1 MATLRA
7 LLVILF
13 LLILPLSAQSKAL
26 TFTLKQAVEHAL
38 DANPSIEAKL
48 LAIEKAQMD
57 VLATGSYFLPR
68 VTLMWNR
75 GKLDNT
81 GDIGTAEDFSN
92 WSLSKGLRVQLSLFA
107 GFAHLNSVGKA
118 LLQVSVEEARHDLA
132 KLELIGNI
140 QLHFLELLKAR
151 EDMKTVR
158 DSKKR
163 IDVQLKA
170 ARAFVDVGMAPQLNV
185 LQNEVELSKVQQQ
198 EIRVTNTIR
207 SSEAMLN
214 KFLGYDPKVQ
224 IDYKGS
230 LQEFNGT
237 INYTEEEAID
247 MAMRNRPDLIIAHKS
262 VALALKQSHI
272 TAGRYLPN
280 VNAYYDNMRAS
291 KVYTDEK
298 SAQKDYARSYWGA
311 GVNVSWDVFDG
322 GQTTFTYIS
331 DRKAAASLRKDYED
345 AMATARVSVIRSLLD
360 VKAAKELITT
370 SRKGMTAAK
379 EGYDMANGRYQ
390 TSVGT
395 ITELLDAQ
403 VNLTQA
409 EEDYSRAL
417 SEYHAARS
425 RFFYNIGVENRGLQ

>member
-1 MATLRA
+1 MAILRA
-7 LLVILF
+7 LFVFLF

-38 DANPSIEAKL
+38 DANPSVEAKL
-48 LAIEKAQMD
+48 LAIEKAEMD
-57 VLATGSYFLPR
+57 VLATGGYFLPR
-68 VTLMWNR
+68 VTLLWNR
-75 GKLDNT
+75 GKLENT
-81 GDIGTAEDFSN
+81 GAVGTEEDYSN
-92 WSLSKGLRVQLSLFA
+92 WSLSKGIRVQLSLFA
-107 GFAHLNSVGKA
+107 GFMHLNSVGKA

-163 IDVQLKA
+163 IDTQLKA
-170 ARAFVDVGMAPQLNV
+170 AKAFVDEGMAPQLNV

-214 KFLGYDPKVQ
+214 RFLGYDPKMQVH
-224 IDYKGS
+224 YKGS
-230 LQEFNGT
+230 LQEFNGA

-291 KVYTDEK
+291 KVYSDR
-298 SAQKDYARSYWGA
+298 KDYARSYWGA

-345 AMATARVSVIRSLLD
+345 AMAAARVSVIRALLD

-370 SRKGMTAAK
+370 SRKGMAAAK

-390 TSVGT
+390 MSVGT

-425 RFFYNIGVENRGLQ
+425 RFFYNIGVENIGLQ